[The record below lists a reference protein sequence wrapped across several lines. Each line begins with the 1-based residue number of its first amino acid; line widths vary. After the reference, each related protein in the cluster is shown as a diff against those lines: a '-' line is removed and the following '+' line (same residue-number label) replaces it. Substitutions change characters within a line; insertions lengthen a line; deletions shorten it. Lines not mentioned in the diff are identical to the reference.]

1 MTRLQ
6 KALTYLYVL
15 LYAAGLYVLYMDVY
29 VWRAEEP
36 KPSGAQIQ
44 AAQQAKAYFK

>member
-1 MTRLQ
+1 MTRFQ
-6 KALTYLYVL
+6 KIMSGI
-15 LYAAGLYVLYMDVY
+15 YAALYLAGLTVVWMDVY

-44 AAQQAKAYFK
+44 AAQQAKAFYK